1 MEGIDEQ
8 PTAGELVVSREDR
21 QRTRNRLAQRRHRER
36 EHTPSSSCLLPS
48 PPWGVM

>member
-8 PTAGELVVSREDR
+8 STTAELVVSREDR

-36 EHTPSSSCLLPS
+36 EHTLSSTCLLPE
-48 PPWGVM
+48 VMQTIW